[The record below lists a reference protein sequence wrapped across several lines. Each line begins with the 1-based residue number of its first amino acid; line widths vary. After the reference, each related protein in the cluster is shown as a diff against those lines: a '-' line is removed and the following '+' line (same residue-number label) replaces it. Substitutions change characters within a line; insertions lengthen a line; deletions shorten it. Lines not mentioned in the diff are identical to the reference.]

1 MTSASDVVG
10 TRPEWSI
17 ERATEV
23 VQAHCGG
30 RGPLLPVL
38 HALQDEFGYIDPAA
52 VPLVAGLLNLS
63 RADVHGV
70 VTFYRDFRTTPPAPV
85 HVQVCRAEAC
95 QSVGAHGWRSTPC
108 RALGIDVRRHHR
120 GRLGRRSTRSSA
132 SATARS
138 ARRPSSTARLHG
150 RVDADR
156 LDDAGRRRSCRRAP
170 A

>member
-10 TRPEWSI
+10 TRPEWSM

-38 HALQDEFGYIDPAA
+38 HALQDEFGYLDPAA

-70 VTFYRDFRTTPPAPV
+70 VTFYRDFRSTPPAPV

-95 QSVGAHGWRSTPC
+95 QSVGAHRLAEHACRSLGTDFGGTSADGSVALDQVFC
-108 RALGIDVRRHHR
+108 LGNCALGP
-120 GRLGRRSTRSSA
+120 SA
-132 SATARS
+132 VVNGT
-138 ARRPSSTARLHG
+138 LYG

-156 LDDAGRRRSCRRAP
+156 LDELVAGARAGS
-170 A
+170 AG